1 MPRVT
6 HSYNDPRATLH
17 DPTLGFAEFQLKPYF
32 LFRPRL
38 VDTTMKLKAGANCL
52 RRARRPAAKAR
63 CHIHQGT
70 LDAAVDV
77 VALREFG
84 QSREQDTQLSPYY
97 FSPAY
102 VAAWDSAN
110 AASSAR
116 LSRNS
121 PAHAGRFPAQP
132 E

>member
-1 MPRVT
+1 
-6 HSYNDPRATLH
+6 
-17 DPTLGFAEFQLKPYF
+17 
-32 LFRPRL
+32 
-38 VDTTMKLKAGANCL
+38 MKLKAGANCL

-102 VAAWDSAN
+102 VAASDSAN